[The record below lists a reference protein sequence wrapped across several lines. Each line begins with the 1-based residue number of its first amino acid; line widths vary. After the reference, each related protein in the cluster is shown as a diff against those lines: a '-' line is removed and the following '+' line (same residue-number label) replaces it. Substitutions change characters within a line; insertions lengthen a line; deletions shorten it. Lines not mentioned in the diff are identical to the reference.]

1 MLPNERRCQRTLTE
15 KLPHG
20 PLTAPLLFPQGT
32 DFHPKYT
39 GENLT
44 CTVQGLKRSSQYKFR
59 VSEDD
64 DAGVCVKKK
73 SLFQASQR
81 TREAPVRL
89 LLGVV
94 VVALWDDQ
102 THPHLSSMM
111 SRCLELLCHGVIKTF

>member
-1 MLPNERRCQRTLTE
+1 MLPNQRRCQRTLTE

-73 SLFQASQR
+73 ACSKLLRELVRPLLDFCWGSLSWHYGMI
-81 TREAPVRL
+81 RL
-89 LLGVV
+89 
-94 VVALWDDQ
+94 
-102 THPHLSSMM
+102 TH
-111 SRCLELLCHGVIKTF
+111 I